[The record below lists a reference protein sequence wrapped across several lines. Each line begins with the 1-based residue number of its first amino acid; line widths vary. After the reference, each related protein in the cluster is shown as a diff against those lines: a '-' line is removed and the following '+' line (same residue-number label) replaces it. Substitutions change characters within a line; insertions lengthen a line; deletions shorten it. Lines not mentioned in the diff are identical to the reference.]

1 MIATKMVKLLQQLL
15 LANLGE
21 NFLLTAE
28 LFQKI
33 WAIFHSNNW

>member
-21 NFLLTAE
+21 IFLLTE

-33 WAIFHSNNW
+33 WAIFHSNNL